1 MADDHADIQAKSN
14 RHQCYECDWI
24 YNEALGWLEDG
35 IAPATAFADIPTDW
49 SCPDCAAEKTAFQ
62 FLDADGSKQDV
73 AAAQAA
79 GISAWDAPVIK
90 VRAKTAEVDADGFNV
105 WECLVCGWVYDE
117 AKGSPEDGLAPGTR
131 WADIPDD
138 WLCPECGVGKE
149 DFEMT
154 LVAAGAD
161 SQDAVSSQ
169 STGAIEFDVDYLQ
182 APLIVIGTG
191 LAAYNL
197 AKEWR
202 KLNQK
207 QPLIMVTQDDG
218 AFYSKPLL
226 STGYSKSKRA
236 DQLVMKTA
244 EQMAQELA
252 ADIRLYSTVDSVDC
266 ERQTLTIAGSEQ
278 AYGQL
283 VFATGAS
290 CIEAPLEGN
299 ALAAV
304 YKVNNLLDYQRFR
317 TALVGKK
324 KVLLIGAGLIGCEYA
339 NDLANGGFEIEAV
352 EPMPTVLGTLLPTEA
367 SLAVQQGL
375 AKLGVKH
382 NFGTVVKSVDYNP
395 AGSGVVATLANGETI
410 AADAVLSAIGVRA
423 NTQLAQAAGLSTN
436 RGIVVDRELR
446 ASASNVFALGD
457 CAEVDGHLLY
467 FIEPLMQ
474 GARALAK
481 TLNGTAQAV
490 NYGAM
495 PVAIKTPICPV
506 VVSPAPRDVEGKWH
520 VMAEGLNVKAVFKTE
535 QGQTLGFALTGS
547 AVELKAELTK
557 QLPDLMA

>member
-1 MADDHADIQAKSN
+1 MADDNADVQGKSN

-24 YNEALGWLEDG
+24 YNEAIGWLEDG

-49 SCPDCAAEKTAFQ
+49 SCPDCAAEKSAFQ
-62 FLDADGSKQDV
+62 FLDADGSKQGL
-73 AAAQAA
+73 AAAQVA

-90 VRAKTAEVDADGFNV
+90 VQAKAAEVDADGFNV

-154 LVAAGAD
+154 LVATAAVD
-161 SQDAVSSQ
+161 SPDSSQ
-169 STGAIEFDVDYLQ
+169 STGLIEFDVDYSQ
-182 APLIVIGTG
+182 APLVVIGTG

-226 STGYSKSKRA
+226 STGYSKNKRA

-252 ADIRLYSTVDSVDC
+252 ADIRLYSSVDSVDC
-266 ERQTLTIAGSEQ
+266 EQQTLTIAGSEQ
-278 AYGQL
+278 SYGQL

-290 CIEAPLEGN
+290 CIEAPLAGD
-299 ALAAV
+299 ALASV

-352 EPMPTVLGTLLPTEA
+352 EPMATVLGTLLPTEA

-382 NFGTVVKSVDYNP
+382 NFGTVVKSVDYNT

-410 AADAVLSAIGVRA
+410 KADAVLSAIGVRA
-423 NTQLAQAAGLSTN
+423 NTQLAQTAGLSTN

-446 ASASNVFALGD
+446 ASANNVFALGD

-520 VMAEGLNVKAVFKTE
+520 VMGEGLNVKAVFKTE